1 MPEREFWVDLSESE
15 INTKAQELSQLMVE
29 FEEVEEEKRAAT
41 KEYSDELKGL
51 RAKMRT
57 TSKVIREKKE
67 LRPVACEVR
76 FHYPMVGMKQTVRL
90 DTNEVIEQEKMS
102 PAERQ
107 ENLFAEHQE
116 WDKLFDSN
124 APSATELPP
133 AFEPPSIGPPEAA

>member
-1 MPEREFWVDLSESE
+1 MPERELWIDLSEAE

-57 TSKVIREKKE
+57 VSKVIREKKE

-76 FHYPMVGMKQTVRL
+76 FHRPMVGTKQTVRL
-90 DTNEVIEQEKMS
+90 DTNEVIEQEEMS
-102 PAERQ
+102 LAERQ

-116 WDKLFDSN
+116 WDKLFDNN

-133 AFEPPSIGPPEAA
+133 AFEPPSIGPPEAT

>member
-1 MPEREFWVDLSESE
+1 MPERELWVDLSDSE

-29 FEEVEEEKRAAT
+29 FEEVEEEKRAAA

-57 TSKVIREKKE
+57 ISKVIREKKE
-67 LRPVACEVR
+67 LRPVDCEVR
-76 FHYPMVGMKQTVRL
+76 FHCPMVGTKQTARL
-90 DTNEVIEQEKMS
+90 DTNEVIEQEEMS

-116 WDKLFDSN
+116 WERLFGGDAAS
-124 APSATELPP
+124 STEPLQVL
-133 AFEPPSIGPPEAA
+133 EPPSIGPSEAP